1 MHTTSTWHACLR
13 ESRMMANQHP
23 EDVDCGYDRH
33 LAERYLTEPAMNRQM
48 PEHSRDPDIALALLE
63 SEVLLDGDPMKNLA
77 TFVTTFMEPNAIK
90 VIAANLHRNYIDHA
104 EYPQTAEISKRCV
117 RMMHHLFHGDGEP
130 DAPGTACAGSSE
142 AVMLGALAMK
152 WRWKNARDKAGKPA
166 DKPNL
171 VYGADVHVVWD
182 KFCRYF
188 DVEPRQ
194 VSVPKGSYVVGA
206 DEFQPQIDE
215 NTIGV
220 VAVVGTTFTGDCD
233 DVGGIDEMLQHLAG
247 RGLDVPLHIDAAS
260 GGFVF
265 PFSDPDFAWDFRLPS
280 VKSINV
286 SGHKFGLVYPGVG
299 WLIFRDDDQ
308 LPEDLVFYEDYLGER
323 DATFTLNFSG
333 SSSFVLAQYYNFI
346 RHGRAGYASLVRA
359 MNTNC
364 AALAEHLRG
373 MDALELVEG
382 SPRLPLVIAKVRP
395 DEPYT
400 GSELVGELAKRRG
413 WMVPAYQLPPDNEG
427 QQILRM
433 LVKINQT
440 RELVDAL
447 ADDYRASIEYLRKRG
462 AGHDVAAPV
471 HTGHGY

>member
-1 MHTTSTWHACLR
+1 MLDEHETTHAR
-13 ESRMMANQHP
+13 GRKADID
-23 EDVDCGYDRH
+23 EDRGFDIH
-33 LAERYLTEPAMNRQM
+33 LAERYLTQPAIDRHLPQ
-48 PEHSRDPDIALALLE
+48 HSRDPRIALAVLE

-77 TFVTTFMEPNAIK
+77 TFVTTYMEPEARA
-90 VIAANLHRNYIDHA
+90 VILANLHRNYIDHA
-104 EYPQTAEISKRCV
+104 EYPRTAEIAKRCV
-117 RMMHHLFHGDGEP
+117 RMMHSLYHGDGEP
-130 DAPGTACAGSSE
+130 DAPGAACAGSSE

-152 WRWKNARDKAGKPA
+152 WRWKKAREAAGKST
-166 DKPNL
+166 DSPNL

-194 VSVPKGSYVVGA
+194 VPIARGSYTVGA
-206 DEFQPQIDE
+206 DEMAPHIDE

-233 DVGGIDEMLQHLAG
+233 DVAAIDSMLQHLAG
-247 RGLDVPLHIDAAS
+247 RGLDVPMHVDAAS

-265 PFSDPDFAWDFRLPS
+265 PFSHPDFEWDFRLKT

-299 WLIFRDDDQ
+299 WLVFRDDQQ

-333 SSSFVLAQYYNFI
+333 SSSFILAQYYNFI
-346 RHGRAGYASLVRA
+346 RHGRAGYESFSRA
-359 MNTNC
+359 MDLNANRLSDRL
-364 AALAEHLRG
+364 AAE
-373 MDALELVEG
+373 DALELIKG
-382 SPRLPLVIAKVRP
+382 APRLPLVIARVRD
-395 DEPYT
+395 DEPFT
-400 GSELVGELAKRRG
+400 GTDLVGELARRRG
-413 WMVPAYQLPPDNEG
+413 WLVPAYHLPPDNED

-447 ADDYRASIEYLRKRG
+447 ADDFHDSITDLRARS
-462 AGHDVAAPV
+462 AGESVRQPV
-471 HTGHGY
+471 HSGHGY

>member
-1 MHTTSTWHACLR
+1 MLDEQQTTQN
-13 ESRMMANQHP
+13 SRHNGGAA
-23 EDVDCGYDRH
+23 DTDIGYDAH
-33 LAERYLTEPAMNRQM
+33 IAERYFTQSAPSRQL
-48 PEHSRDPDIALALLE
+48 PEHSLDPRSALAVLE

-77 TFVTTFMEPNAIK
+77 TFVTTFMEPEARA

-104 EYPQTAEISKRCV
+104 EYPRTAEISKRCV
-117 RMMHHLFHGDGEP
+117 RMLHSLYHGDGEP

-152 WRWKNARDKAGKPA
+152 WRWKNAREAAGKPV
-166 DKPNL
+166 DQPNL

-194 VSVPKGSYVVGA
+194 VPLASGRYTVGP
-206 DEFQPQIDE
+206 DDLGPQIDE

-233 DVGGIDEMLQHLAG
+233 DVAGIDSMLQELAG
-247 RGLDVPLHIDAAS
+247 RGLDVPMHIDGAS

-265 PFSDPDFAWDFRLPS
+265 PFSDPDFEWDFRLPS
-280 VKSINV
+280 VKSINA

-299 WLIFRDDDQ
+299 WLVFRDDQQ
-308 LPEDLVFYEDYLGER
+308 LPDDLVFYEDYLGER

-333 SSSFVLAQYYNFI
+333 SSAFILAQYYNFI
-346 RHGRAGYASLVRA
+346 RHGRAGYESLIRA
-359 MNTNC
+359 MDTNA
-364 AALAEHLRG
+364 AALASRLAEE
-373 MDALELVEG
+373 DALELITG
-382 SPRLPLVIAKVRP
+382 APRLPLVIARVRE
-395 DEPYT
+395 DEPFT
-400 GSELVGELAKRRG
+400 GSDLVGELAKRRG
-413 WMVPAYQLPPDNEG
+413 WMVPAYHLPPANED

-433 LVKINQT
+433 LVKVNQT

-447 ADDYRASIEYLRKRG
+447 ADDFHGSIIDLRDRS
-462 AGHDVAAPV
+462 AGKDVRQTV
-471 HTGHGY
+471 HSGHGY